1 MAANLNRN
9 NRMLERL
16 QSVYSAVLELS
27 EQGFNV
33 EAIDI
38 NPAEKARLTVTRDAG
53 ESERRSGEMI
63 GVGMRR
69 GCEVLL
75 VARGR

>member
-27 EQGFNV
+27 EQGFDV
-33 EAIDI
+33 ESIDI
-38 NPAEKARLTVTRDAG
+38 NPAERTRLMVTLDARENGL
-53 ESERRSGEMI
+53 RSGEMI
-63 GVGMRR
+63 GGGMRR

>member
-1 MAANLNRN
+1 MAENLNRN

-16 QSVYSAVLELS
+16 QAAYSAVLELS
-27 EQGFNV
+27 EQGFDV

-38 NPAEKARLTVTRDAG
+38 NPAERTRLTVTRDAK
-53 ESERRSGEMI
+53 ESGLRGGKMI
-63 GVGMRR
+63 GGGMRQ